1 MQTILIAL
9 AVTCTT
15 VLAVPLAVV
24 AIGIR
29 RQERTGSLSV
39 QPPGVTA
46 ALTRKLLDLHAGP
59 QANSRARRQTPVE
72 ASALHR
78 QRGDTITVATT
89 AARRA
94 QP

>member
-9 AVTCTT
+9 AATFTA
-15 VLAVPLAVV
+15 VLAVPLAIV

-29 RQERTGSLSV
+29 RQERAGSLSIR
-39 QPPGVTA
+39 PPGVTA

-59 QANSRARRQTPVE
+59 QANSRARGQTPLE
-72 ASALHR
+72 ASALHQ
-78 QRGDTITVATT
+78 QRGDMTVATA

-94 QP
+94 QR

>member
-9 AVTCTT
+9 AATFTA
-15 VLAVPLAVV
+15 VLTVPLAVV

-29 RQERTGSLSV
+29 RQERAGSLSI
-39 QPPGVTA
+39 QPPGLTA

-72 ASALHR
+72 ASSLHR
-78 QRGDTITVATT
+78 QRGDMTVTT
-89 AARRA
+89 AAARRA
-94 QP
+94 QR

>member
-9 AVTCTT
+9 AATFTT

-29 RQERTGSLSV
+29 RQERTGSLSI

-46 ALTRKLLDLHAGP
+46 ALTRKPLDLHAGP
-59 QANSRARRQTPVE
+59 QANRKARRETPVE

-78 QRGDTITVATT
+78 QRGDMTVATA

>member
-9 AVTCTT
+9 AVTFTA

-29 RQERTGSLSV
+29 RQERAGSLSIR
-39 QPPGVTA
+39 PPGMTA

-59 QANSRARRQTPVE
+59 QATGRARRQTPLE
-72 ASALHR
+72 ASALPPE
-78 QRGDTITVATT
+78 RGDMTVATA